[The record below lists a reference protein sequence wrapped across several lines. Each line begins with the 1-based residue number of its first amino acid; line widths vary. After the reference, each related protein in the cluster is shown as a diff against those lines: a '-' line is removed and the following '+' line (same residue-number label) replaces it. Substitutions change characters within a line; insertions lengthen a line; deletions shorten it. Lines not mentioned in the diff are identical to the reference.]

1 MENKYEKNGVIITS
15 KRGLLAKSIKWIAMI
30 TMIIDHAATAV
41 IIPLI
46 NFRYFV
52 VLPLDQIYQAIL
64 IIEKLGFPLFVYL
77 AVIV

>member
-1 MENKYEKNGVIITS
+1 
-15 KRGLLAKSIKWIAMI
+15 
-30 TMIIDHAATAV
+30 MIIDHAATAV

-46 NFRYFV
+46 NCRYFV
-52 VLPLDQIYQAIL
+52 VLPLDQIYQAIR